1 MLIKVNQSVC
11 SADFDIAMA
20 HLFICER
27 LKIYFRALAI
37 YFIVNRLWRFLIL
50 KC

>member
-11 SADFDIAMA
+11 SVDFDIARA

-27 LKIYFRALAI
+27 LKIYL
-37 YFIVNRLWRFLIL
+37 
-50 KC
+50 

>member
-1 MLIKVNQSVC
+1 MLIKVNQSVY
-11 SADFDIAMA
+11 SAYFNIARA

-37 YFIVNRLWRFLIL
+37 SFIVNRLWRFLIL